1 MIYQKRKTMKTI
13 ANLTEL
19 EIEVLLNFENSD
31 YMDGDTYD
39 EMVGQKVWSWSVTDE
54 DKKLAGALGSL
65 CKKGFCIST
74 KSDNDFVTEL
84 TQQAAD
90 YLNSLKN

>member
-1 MIYQKRKTMKTI
+1 MTTTTT
-13 ANLTEL
+13 NLTEL
-19 EIEVLLNFENSD
+19 EIAVLLNFEDSD

-39 EMVGQKVWSWSVTDE
+39 EMVGQKVWSWSVTEE
-54 DKKLAGALGSL
+54 DKKMAGALGSL

-74 KSDNDFVTEL
+74 KCDDDYVTEL

-90 YLNSLKN
+90 FLNSLKN